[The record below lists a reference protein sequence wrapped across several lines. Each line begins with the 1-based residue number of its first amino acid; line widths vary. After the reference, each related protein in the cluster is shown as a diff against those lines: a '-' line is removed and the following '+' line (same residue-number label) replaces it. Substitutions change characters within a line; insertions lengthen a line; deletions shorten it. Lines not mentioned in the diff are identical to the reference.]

1 MGNFMGGS
9 APAMANQIAEGFI
22 LLSQNTLRGFT
33 DGELNLLRFELEKL
47 QRDARA
53 EVPPQDDAMAQ
64 QVRNRKISRLSSAV
78 QVVNHQLTR
87 KGR

>member
-9 APAMANQIAEGFI
+9 APAMANQIVEGFI
-22 LLSQNTLRGFT
+22 LLSANTLRGFT

-64 QVRNRKISRLSSAV
+64 QARNRKISRLSAAV

-87 KGR
+87 KVR

>member
-1 MGNFMGGS
+1 MATFMGGS
-9 APAMANQIAEGFI
+9 APAMASQIAEGFI
-22 LLSQNTLRGFT
+22 LLSQATLRGYN

-64 QVRNRKISRLSSAV
+64 QVRNRKISRLSSALS
-78 QVVNHQLTR
+78 VVGHQLSR
-87 KGR
+87 KNR

>member
-1 MGNFMGGS
+1 MASFLGGS
-9 APAMANQIAEGFI
+9 APAMAAQIADGFI
-22 LLSQNTLRGFT
+22 LLSQNTLRGYT

-53 EVPPQDDAMAQ
+53 EAPPQDDAHAQ
-64 QVRNRKISRLSSAV
+64 QARNRKISRLSGAI
-78 QVVNHQLTR
+78 QVVGYQQQR